1 MDIFFKQLK
10 DSSASRDEVTALHI
24 FIMVYLFASNALAVP
39 VII

>member
-10 DSSASRDEVTALHI
+10 DSSASRDKVTALHI
-24 FIMVYLFASNALAVP
+24 LIMVYFVASNALAIP